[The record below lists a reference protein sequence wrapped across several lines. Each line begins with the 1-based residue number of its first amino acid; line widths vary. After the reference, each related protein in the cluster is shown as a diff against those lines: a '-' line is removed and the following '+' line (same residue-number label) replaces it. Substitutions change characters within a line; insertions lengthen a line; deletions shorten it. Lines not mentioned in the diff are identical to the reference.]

1 VEKLKERLKR
11 VRKQDVLLWLMIA
24 ALLFLTLQASPPHE
38 RWGRGRR
45 ILLLTVL
52 ICWFNRSRKK

>member
-1 VEKLKERLKR
+1 MEKLKERLKR

-24 ALLFLTLQASPPHE
+24 ALLFLTLQASPPQE
-38 RWGRGRR
+38 RWERAGR

>member
-1 VEKLKERLKR
+1 MEKLKEK
-11 VRKQDVLLWLMIA
+11 VKGIRKQDVLLWTIVVA
-24 ALLFLTLQASPPHE
+24 ALFLTLHWAPPGE
-38 RWGRGRR
+38 RWERGRR

>member
-1 VEKLKERLKR
+1 MEKLKERLKR
-11 VRKQDVLLWLMIA
+11 VRKQDILLWLVIA
-24 ALLFLTLQASPPHE
+24 VLLFLTLQASPPHE
-38 RWGRGRR
+38 RWERGRR